1 MMINCNSCTA
11 TFSQYAAIEALQGPH
26 DEVDAMVEKFR
37 KRRDFI
43 VEGLNKVPGFSCRLP
58 KGAFYAFPNVKGVG
72 MDSQKLEEYL
82 LHEAGVAI
90 LSGTAFGEYGSG
102 YLRVSYANSIDNIG
116 LGLERI
122 KEALAKL

>member
-1 MMINCNSCTA
+1 
-11 TFSQYAAIEALQGPH
+11 
-26 DEVDAMVEKFR
+26 MVEKFR

-90 LSGTAFGEYGSG
+90 LSGTAFGEYGAG